1 MLLSYYLDNNC
12 LIENLVLI
20 LNLKFQNKTRQ
31 YQINILLISRATLI
45 HVNNSNSVLLN
56 MSLIK
61 KWNKRKFSQSLASFP
76 ELQTERNYASD
87 TWMNLRG
94 EWE

>member
-61 KWNKRKFSQSLASFP
+61 K
-76 ELQTERNYASD
+76 
-87 TWMNLRG
+87 
-94 EWE
+94 